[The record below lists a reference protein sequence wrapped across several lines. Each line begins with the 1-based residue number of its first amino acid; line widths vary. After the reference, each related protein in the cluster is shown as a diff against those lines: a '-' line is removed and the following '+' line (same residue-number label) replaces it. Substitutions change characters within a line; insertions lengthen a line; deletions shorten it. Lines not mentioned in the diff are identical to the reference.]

1 MRGVTVT
8 QQQPQPMT
16 QQPSIITADE
26 RLAALLHNTGEL
38 RKPPRIMI
46 YGPQKIG
53 KSTFAALAPDPIF
66 LPTEDGQDA
75 LRGPDG
81 QAIKVPSFPLARSYA
96 DVVDYVG
103 MLYSSPHDRKTLALD
118 SVDWLENLI
127 WRRVAEDNKVAS
139 IEDIGYGKGYVFAL
153 SYWRQILDGLN
164 ALRDQRGMAIVLIAH
179 AEIKRF
185 EAPDKTASYDRYVP
199 KLHKAAA
206 AVIQEAVDVIGF
218 ANWQVHI
225 AEEKAGF
232 NHTVKRGTGTGQRML
247 HLEERPAFIAGS
259 RYKLPPS
266 IALSWTDFAAAFATA
281 TS

>member
-1 MRGVTVT
+1 M
-8 QQQPQPMT
+8 
-16 QQPSIITADE
+16 SAIITADE
-26 RLAALLHNTGEL
+26 RLAALLHSTGEVK
-38 RKPPRIMI
+38 KPPRIMI

-75 LRGPDG
+75 LRDQAG
-81 QAIKVPSFPLARSYA
+81 QPIKVPSFPLARSYE
-96 DVVDYVG
+96 DVVNYIG
-103 MLYSSPHDRKTLALD
+103 MLYGSPHDRKTLALD
-118 SVDWLENLI
+118 SVDWLEALI

-153 SYWRQILDGLN
+153 GYWRQILDGLN

-218 ANWQVHI
+218 ANWDVQI

-232 NHTVKRGTGTGQRML
+232 NHTVKRGKGSGMRLL

-259 RYKLPPS
+259 RYKLPPT
-266 IALSWTDFAAAFATA
+266 IALDWNSFATAFAAATA
-281 TS
+281 